1 MAPGSPF
8 GPGIAALVLHLHIT
22 QAISFE
28 RLSRLMGE
36 VFGLTISEGAIA
48 NILARAEKSLLAACV
63 PIAAAGRESLVVGSD
78 ECLVPESRNTTV
90 PREGEEAL
98 WQAVFMVQPE
108 QRREFEPSSKRRKKR
123 AVPWPG
129 AMA

>member
-36 VFGLTISEGAIA
+36 VFGLTISKCAIA

-63 PIAAAGRESLVVGSD
+63 PIADGVRVSLVVGSD
-78 ECLVPESRNTTV
+78 ETS
-90 PREGEEAL
+90 A
-98 WQAVFMVQPE
+98 
-108 QRREFEPSSKRRKKR
+108 R
-123 AVPWPG
+123 AG
-129 AMA
+129 AKT